1 MFLIELKEDCDKN
14 LHSPFFGING
24 VLLPTPRSQVKIF
37 IKHEKLFFEI
47 APYDSELNGRLTT
60 SFLNGVQS
68 ADPRYSLKK
77 QQNMRN
83 YFSVCFSNTQVK
95 TLISQPLF

>member
-1 MFLIELKEDCDKN
+1 MSQPL
-14 LHSPFFGING
+14 ING
-24 VLLPTPRSQVKIF
+24 VLLPTLRSQVKIF
-37 IKHEKLFFEI
+37 IKHEI
-47 APYDSELNGRLTT
+47 TT
-60 SFLNGVQS
+60 SPLNGVQS

-83 YFSVCFSNTQVK
+83 YFPVCFSNTQVK

>member
-1 MFLIELKEDCDKN
+1 MFLIEQKEDCDKN
-14 LHSPFFGING
+14 LHSPFSGING

-37 IKHEKLFFEI
+37 IKHEKLFLFGCS
-47 APYDSELNGRLTT
+47 YYLMQNSFFTT
-60 SFLNGVQS
+60 SPLNIVQS

-83 YFSVCFSNTQVK
+83 Y
-95 TLISQPLF
+95 

>member
-1 MFLIELKEDCDKN
+1 MSQPLIY
-14 LHSPFFGING
+14 S
-24 VLLPTPRSQVKIF
+24 VLLPNPCD
-37 IKHEKLFFEI
+37 L
-47 APYDSELNGRLTT
+47 ELGDRFTT
-60 SFLNGVQS
+60 SPLNGVQS

-83 YFSVCFSNTQVK
+83 YFPVCFSNTQVK